1 MSIRLKEHI
10 EKITALT
17 DEEFALILSHFTPK
31 QYKKHQFVVQ
41 QDEPVHYEYF
51 VVKGL
56 LKSYFISREGKEHIL
71 QFAMEDW
78 WITDYL
84 AFMNRSMATCNVD
97 CIEDVSL
104 LALSFENKAKLCAA
118 SHKMEHFFRV
128 KATSGFVAQQQ
139 RVLSF
144 MNNDT
149 QARYRQLFE
158 QYPTLFQR
166 VPKAMIAAY
175 LGVSRETLSR
185 LSILK

>member
-17 DEEFALILSHFTPK
+17 DEEFAFILSHFTSK
-31 QYKKHQFVVQ
+31 KYKKHQFVVQ
-41 QDEPVHYEYF
+41 QGDAVTHEYF
-51 VVKGL
+51 VVDGL
-56 LKSYFISREGKEHIL
+56 LKSYFTNEEGKEHIL
-71 QFAMEDW
+71 QFAMEEW
-78 WITDYL
+78 WITDYQAFVNRL
-84 AFMNRSMATCNVD
+84 AATLNVD

-104 LALSFENKAKLCAA
+104 LALSYENKIKLCAA

-139 RVLSF
+139 RMLSF
-144 MNNDT
+144 MTNDT

-158 QYPTLFQR
+158 QYPSLFQR

-185 LSILK
+185 LSIL

>member
-17 DEEFALILSHFTPK
+17 DEEFAFILTHFTVK
-31 QYKKHQFVVQ
+31 KYKKHQFVVQ
-41 QDEPVHYEYF
+41 QGEPVNYEYF
-51 VVKGL
+51 VVSGL
-56 LKSYFISREGKEHIL
+56 LKSYFTNDEGKDHIL

-78 WITDYL
+78 WIADYH
-84 AFMNRSMATCNVD
+84 AFLTRSDATLNVD

-104 LALSFENKAKLCAA
+104 LALSSENKAKLCTA

-144 MNNDT
+144 MTNDT

-158 QYPTLFQR
+158 QYPSLFQR

-185 LSILK
+185 LSIL